1 MDKIATFTLPETRWL
16 SNMWPCHVYING
28 LEYGSVE
35 NAYVA
40 QKTDDE
46 EIRLQIQK
54 MKPLESKK
62 FGKTI
67 SLVTDW
73 ESKKLNVMRH
83 LIKEKFSDK
92 NKELMTKLME
102 TRNTL
107 LEEGNY
113 WKDTFWGV
121 DMHTGKGLNWLG
133 KIIMDRRTELQ
144 NNWYGIMS

>member
-1 MDKIATFTLPETRWL
+1 
-16 SNMWPCHVYING
+16 MWPCHVYING